1 LFPWCELVTLRVHYV
16 PGDIPGEAEAV
27 FIQVMQGRA
36 LDPPGIRRELNRW
49 QRQLATDADGW
60 LGATAGVTEDGWS
73 IVVMHFDSEQ
83 QARRN
88 SDRPEQRAWWRE
100 ASRHLGE
107 VAFHDATKVRLLGNG
122 RSDLAGYVQVIQG
135 HIDDLERR
143 ASLGGDQQ
151 EVLAQEAPHILG
163 VTVAEHAD
171 RPGDFT
177 QILYFTSEQD
187 ARLFEQEPPVD
198 ADEPAEE
205 ERRGLM
211 TNLRSFDLREP
222 QMLVP
227 PVVVT
232 Y

>member
-1 LFPWCELVTLRVHYV
+1 MGIT
-16 PGDIPGEAEAV
+16 GKAEAV

-73 IVVMHFDSEQ
+73 VVVMHFDSEQ
-83 QARRN
+83 QARRS
-88 SDRPEQRAWWRE
+88 SDRPEHRAWWQQ

-107 VAFHDATKVRLLGNG
+107 VAFHDAPKVRLFGDG
-122 RSDLAGYVQVIQG
+122 RSELAGYVQVIQG
-135 HIDDLERR
+135 HIDDLERMV
-143 ASLGGDQQ
+143 SLGGDQ
-151 EVLAQEAPHILG
+151 EVLAREAPHILG

-187 ARLFEQEPPVD
+187 AQRFAPEPQAD
-198 ADEPAEE
+198 ADEPAEA

-211 TNLRSFDLREP
+211 TNLRSFDLHEP

>member
-1 LFPWCELVTLRVHYV
+1 M
-16 PGDIPGEAEAV
+16 

-36 LDPPGIRRELNRW
+36 TNPLGIRDELNRW

-73 IVVMHFDSEQ
+73 VVVMYFDSER
-83 QARRN
+83 QARR
-88 SDRPEQRAWWRE
+88 SRDRPEHRAWWQQ
-100 ASRHLGE
+100 ASQHLGE
-107 VAFHDATKVRLLGNG
+107 VAFHDAPQVRSFVDG

-135 HIDDLERR
+135 HIDDLEHM
-143 ASLGGDQQ
+143 ASLGGDQE
-151 EVLAQEAPHILG
+151 EVLAREAPHILG

-187 ARLFEQEPPVD
+187 ARRFEGEPLAD
-198 ADEPAEE
+198 ADESVQE

-211 TNLRSFDLREP
+211 TNLRSFDLRDP

>member
-1 LFPWCELVTLRVHYV
+1 V
-16 PGDIPGEAEAV
+16 GIAGEAEAV

-73 IVVMHFDSEQ
+73 VVVMHFDSER
-83 QARRN
+83 QARRS
-88 SDRPEQRAWWRE
+88 SDRPEHRTWWRE

-107 VAFHDATKVRLLGNG
+107 VVFHDAAQVRLFGDG

-135 HIDDLERR
+135 HIDDLERL
-143 ASLGGDQQ
+143 ASLGGDH
-151 EVLAQEAPHILG
+151 EVLAREAPHILG

-187 ARLFEQEPPVD
+187 AQRFAPEPLTD
-198 ADEPAEE
+198 ADEPAQE

-211 TNLRSFDLREP
+211 TNLRSFELRGP

>member
-1 LFPWCELVTLRVHYV
+1 
-16 PGDIPGEAEAV
+16 V
-27 FIQVMQGRA
+27 FIQVIQGRA

-73 IVVMHFDSEQ
+73 VVVMHFDSEQ
-83 QARRN
+83 EAHR
-88 SDRPEQRAWWRE
+88 SSGRPEHRAWGRE
-100 ASRHLGE
+100 PPPHLGE
-107 VAFHDATKVRLLGNG
+107 VAFHAAPTVRLFGDG

-135 HIDDLERR
+135 HIDDLERM
-143 ASLGGDQQ
+143 ASLGGDQE
-151 EVLAQEAPHILG
+151 EVLAREAPHILG

-171 RPGDFT
+171 VPGDFT

-187 ARLFEQEPPVD
+187 AQRFEPEPLTD
-198 ADEPAEE
+198 ADEPAQQ

-211 TNLRSFDLREP
+211 TNLRSFDLRDP

-227 PVVVT
+227 LVVVT

>member
-1 LFPWCELVTLRVHYV
+1 M
-16 PGDIPGEAEAV
+16 
-27 FIQVMQGRA
+27 FIQVIQGRA
-36 LDPPGIRRELNRW
+36 TNPSGIRKELNRW

-73 IVVMHFDSEQ
+73 VVVMQFDSEH

-88 SDRPEQRAWWRE
+88 SNRPEQHAWWRE

-107 VAFHDATKVRLLGNG
+107 VAFHDASKVRLFGNG

-135 HIDDLERR
+135 HIDDLERM

-151 EVLAQEAPHILG
+151 EVLVREAPHLLG

-187 ARLFEQEPPVD
+187 VRRFEREPLTN
-198 ADEPAEE
+198 ADEQTQE

-211 TNLRSFDLREP
+211 TNLRSFELHEP

>member
-1 LFPWCELVTLRVHYV
+1 
-16 PGDIPGEAEAV
+16 V
-27 FIQVMQGRA
+27 FIQVMQGQA
-36 LDPPGIRRELNRW
+36 LDPPGIHRELSRW

-73 IVVMHFDSEQ
+73 VVVMHFESET

-100 ASRHLGE
+100 ASQHLAE
-107 VAFHDATKVRLLGNG
+107 VAFHDAPKVHLFGDG
-122 RSDLAGYVQVIQG
+122 RSDQAGYVRVIQG
-135 HIDDLERR
+135 HVDDLERM
-143 ASLGGDQQ
+143 ASLGGDQ
-151 EVLAQEAPHILG
+151 EDLLAREAPHILG

-177 QILYFTSEQD
+177 QIVYFTSEQD
-187 ARLFEQEPPVD
+187 ARRFEREPPTG
-198 ADEPAEE
+198 ADEPAQE
-205 ERRGLM
+205 ERRRLM
-211 TNLRSFDLREP
+211 TNLRSFDLRQP

>member
-1 LFPWCELVTLRVHYV
+1 
-16 PGDIPGEAEAV
+16 V
-27 FIQVMQGRA
+27 FIQVIQGRA
-36 LDPPGIRRELNRW
+36 LDPAGIRRELNRW

-73 IVVMHFDSEQ
+73 LVVMCFASEQ

-88 SDRPEQRAWWRE
+88 SDRPEHRAWWRE

-107 VAFHDATKVRLLGNG
+107 VAFHDAPTVRLFGDG

-135 HIDDLERR
+135 HIDDWERM
-143 ASLGGDQQ
+143 ASLAGDQ
-151 EVLAQEAPHILG
+151 EVLAREAPHILG

-171 RPGDFT
+171 VPGDFT
-177 QILYFTSEQD
+177 QLLYFTSEQD
-187 ARLFEQEPPVD
+187 ARRFAPEPLTD
-198 ADEPAEE
+198 TDEPAQQ

-211 TNLRSFDLREP
+211 TNLRSFDLRAP

>member
-1 LFPWCELVTLRVHYV
+1 M
-16 PGDIPGEAEAV
+16 

-73 IVVMHFDSEQ
+73 VVVMHFDSEQ

-88 SDRPEQRAWWRE
+88 SNRPEQRAWWRE

-107 VAFHDATKVRLLGNG
+107 VAFHDAPKVRLFGNG
-122 RSDLAGYVQVIQG
+122 RSDLVGYVQVIQG
-135 HIDDLERR
+135 
-143 ASLGGDQQ
+143 
-151 EVLAQEAPHILG
+151 EVLAREAPHLLG

-187 ARLFEQEPPVD
+187 ARRFEQEPLTD
-198 ADEPAEE
+198 ADKPGQEG
-205 ERRGLM
+205 RRGL
-211 TNLRSFDLREP
+211 TTDLRSFDLREP

>member
-1 LFPWCELVTLRVHYV
+1 
-16 PGDIPGEAEAV
+16 V

-36 LDPPGIRRELNRW
+36 TNPLGIRDELNRW

-73 IVVMHFDSEQ
+73 VVVMHFDSER
-83 QARRN
+83 QARRS
-88 SDRPEQRAWWRE
+88 SDRPEHRAWWRE
-100 ASRHLGE
+100 ASQHLGE
-107 VAFHDATKVRLLGNG
+107 VVFHDAPQVRSFGDG

-135 HIDDLERR
+135 HIDDMERM
-143 ASLGGDQQ
+143 ASLGRDQD
-151 EVLAQEAPHILG
+151 EVLAREAPHILG

-177 QILYFTSEQD
+177 QILYFTSEQE
-187 ARLFEQEPPVD
+187 ARSYDPDPPIE
-198 ADEPAEE
+198 DEPAQE
-205 ERRGLM
+205 ERRSLM
-211 TNLRSFDLREP
+211 TNLRSFDLRDP

-227 PVVVT
+227 PLVVT

>member
-1 LFPWCELVTLRVHYV
+1 
-16 PGDIPGEAEAV
+16 
-27 FIQVMQGRA
+27 
-36 LDPPGIRRELNRW
+36 
-49 QRQLATDADGW
+49 
-60 LGATAGVTEDGWS
+60 
-73 IVVMHFDSEQ
+73 
-83 QARRN
+83 
-88 SDRPEQRAWWRE
+88 
-100 ASRHLGE
+100 
-107 VAFHDATKVRLLGNG
+107 
-122 RSDLAGYVQVIQG
+122 VQVIQG
-135 HIDDLERR
+135 HSDDLERM
-143 ASLGGDQQ
+143 ASLTRDQD
-151 EVLAQEAPHILG
+151 EVLAREAPHILG

-187 ARLFEQEPPVD
+187 ARRFEQEPLTD
-198 ADEPAEE
+198 ADEPVQA

>member
-1 LFPWCELVTLRVHYV
+1 M
-16 PGDIPGEAEAV
+16 
-27 FIQVMQGRA
+27 FIQVIQGRA
-36 LDPPGIRRELNRW
+36 LDPAGIRRELNRW

-73 IVVMHFDSEQ
+73 LVVMCFASEQ

-88 SDRPEQRAWWRE
+88 SDRPEHRAWWRE

-107 VAFHDATKVRLLGNG
+107 VAFHDAPTVRLFGDG

-135 HIDDLERR
+135 HIDDWERM
-143 ASLGGDQQ
+143 ASLAGDQ
-151 EVLAQEAPHILG
+151 EVLAREAPHILG

-171 RPGDFT
+171 VPGDFT
-177 QILYFTSEQD
+177 QLLYFTSEQD
-187 ARLFEQEPPVD
+187 ARRFAPEPLTD
-198 ADEPAEE
+198 TDEPAQQ

-211 TNLRSFDLREP
+211 TNLRSFDLRAP

>member
-1 LFPWCELVTLRVHYV
+1 VQYVHR
-16 PGDIPGEAEAV
+16 GIPGEAEAV

-49 QRQLATDADGW
+49 HRQLATDADGW

-83 QARRN
+83 QAHRN
-88 SDRPEQRAWWRE
+88 SDRPEHRAWWRE
-100 ASRHLGE
+100 AAQHLGE
-107 VAFHDATKVRLLGNG
+107 VAFHDAPTVCLFGDG
-122 RSDLAGYVQVIQG
+122 RSDRAGYVQVIQG
-135 HIDDLERR
+135 HIDDLERM
-143 ASLGGDQQ
+143 ASLGGDQ
-151 EVLAQEAPHILG
+151 EVLAREAPHILG

-187 ARLFEQEPPVD
+187 ARRFEVEPLAD
-198 ADEPAEE
+198 ADESAQE

-211 TNLRSFDLREP
+211 TDLRSFDLREP
-222 QMLVP
+222 QLLVP

>member
-1 LFPWCELVTLRVHYV
+1 M
-16 PGDIPGEAEAV
+16 

-36 LDPPGIRRELNRW
+36 LDPPGFRRELNRW

-73 IVVMHFDSEQ
+73 VVVMYFDSER

-88 SDRPEQRAWWRE
+88 SDRPEHRAWWRE

-107 VAFHDATKVRLLGNG
+107 VAFHDAPEVRRFGDG
-122 RSDLAGYVQVIQG
+122 HSDLAGYVQVIQG
-135 HIDDLERR
+135 HIDDSQRM
-143 ASLGGDQQ
+143 ASLGGDQ
-151 EVLAQEAPHILG
+151 EAVLAREAPHILG

-177 QILYFTSEQD
+177 QILYFTSEQA
-187 ARLFEQEPPVD
+187 ARRFDQEPPPD
-198 ADEPAEE
+198 ADGPAQE

-211 TNLRSFDLREP
+211 TNLRSFDLRDP
-222 QMLVP
+222 QLLVP

>member
-1 LFPWCELVTLRVHYV
+1 M
-16 PGDIPGEAEAV
+16 
-27 FIQVMQGRA
+27 FIQLMQGRA

-73 IVVMHFDSEQ
+73 VVVMHFASEQ
-83 QARRN
+83 QARRS
-88 SDRPEQRAWWRE
+88 SDRPEHRAWWRE
-100 ASRHLGE
+100 ASQHLGE
-107 VAFHDATKVRLLGNG
+107 VAFHDAPQVRLFRDG
-122 RSDLAGYVQVIQG
+122 RLDLAGYVQVIQG
-135 HIDDLERR
+135 HIDDPERM
-143 ASLGGDQQ
+143 ASLGGDQE
-151 EVLAQEAPHILG
+151 EVLAREAPHILG

-187 ARLFEQEPPVD
+187 ARRLDQEPLTE
-198 ADEPAEE
+198 ADEPAQA
-205 ERRGLM
+205 ERRRLL
-211 TNLRSFDLREP
+211 TNLRSFDLQDP

>member
-1 LFPWCELVTLRVHYV
+1 
-16 PGDIPGEAEAV
+16 
-27 FIQVMQGRA
+27 M
-36 LDPPGIRRELNRW
+36 
-49 QRQLATDADGW
+49 
-60 LGATAGVTEDGWS
+60 
-73 IVVMHFDSEQ
+73 
-83 QARRN
+83 
-88 SDRPEQRAWWRE
+88 
-100 ASRHLGE
+100 
-107 VAFHDATKVRLLGNG
+107 
-122 RSDLAGYVQVIQG
+122 
-135 HIDDLERR
+135 
-143 ASLGGDQQ
+143 
-151 EVLAQEAPHILG
+151 
-163 VTVAEHAD
+163 AEHAD